1 VSIPLPGPGKGPI
14 VRMNALPIVDLPTQC
29 QTLSFRGEK
38 DWRDLRTA
46 TNATEGQLIFT
57 KADTVL
63 CWGQETLIRSQFK
76 DVSTIECHDLGD
88 KIADI
93 GRHLHVK
100 GFLEEALCHALA
112 LGKPLLTRSTK
123 SGSFLIADT
132 HSEDHSP
139 FAKLHQEVGKPF
151 GQIAGILTPI
161 DEEHPHPEKVH
172 WAEALRVS
180 IDFVDG
186 RSWLILDPDIW
197 IWPPRARRDA
207 ASFLDERRGDR
218 YNNVYNSILD
228 AWLAV
233 LFREG
238 DRQPVMNLSAFES
251 GTDFENPSFSI
262 GTRTAYTQRLAS

>member
-1 VSIPLPGPGKGPI
+1 
-14 VRMNALPIVDLPTQC
+14 
-29 QTLSFRGEK
+29 
-38 DWRDLRTA
+38 
-46 TNATEGQLIFT
+46 
-57 KADTVL
+57 
-63 CWGQETLIRSQFK
+63 
-76 DVSTIECHDLGD
+76 
-88 KIADI
+88 
-93 GRHLHVK
+93 
-100 GFLEEALCHALA
+100 
-112 LGKPLLTRSTK
+112 
-123 SGSFLIADT
+123 
-132 HSEDHSP
+132 
-139 FAKLHQEVGKPF
+139 LHQEVGKPF

-233 LFREG
+233 LFRED